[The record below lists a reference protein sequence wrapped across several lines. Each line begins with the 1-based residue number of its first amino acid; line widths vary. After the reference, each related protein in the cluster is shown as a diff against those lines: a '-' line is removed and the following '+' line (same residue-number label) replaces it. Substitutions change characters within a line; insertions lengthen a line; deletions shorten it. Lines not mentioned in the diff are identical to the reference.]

1 VAMDCIFSDTVSF
14 TIQLGTTGINKNE
27 NYQIRIYPNPSNN
40 YVNFDYGKLNVMAGY
55 NLIIKNAL
63 GQQIFNKS
71 ITSQTDYLISSN
83 WGGNGLY
90 FAQVIDKQGNTIE
103 LRKII
108 LQ

>member
-1 VAMDCIFSDTVSF
+1 M
-14 TIQLGTTGINKNE
+14 N
-27 NYQIRIYPNPSNN
+27 
-40 YVNFDYGKLNVMAGY
+40 GY

-63 GQQIFNKS
+63 GQQIFTKN
-71 ITSQTDYLISSN
+71 ITSQTDYLNSSN

-90 FAQVIDKQGNTIE
+90 FAQVIDSVGNIIE